1 MKGIDLNCLHHR
13 PWTFQAQVQAGELHE
28 SLGEKK
34 NKCGAVS
41 YEVLQINKQT
51 PSEVTYLSLS
61 SGNKKHP

>member
-1 MKGIDLNCLHHR
+1 MKGIDLNTD
-13 PWTFQAQVQAGELHE
+13 PEPFTDKSAGELHE
-28 SLGEKK
+28 SLGERKK